1 MTFRVTAPLVLALD
15 QGGRTHHCYEGAVI
29 EWLSP
34 EQKAHFLGAGLV
46 VDLGASDAPHHPE
59 DDGEP
64 HAAATKA
71 ELIAWLVE
79 NAVKPDGGDYTAG
92 ALQPLNKDELRA
104 LIEAVD

>member
-15 QGGRTHHCYEGAVI
+15 QGGRTHHYYEGAVI
-29 EWLSP
+29 GWLSA
-34 EQKAHFLGAGLV
+34 EQKAHFLEAGLV
-46 VDLGASDAPHHPE
+46 VDLGASEPHHAE
-59 DDGEP
+59 ADGEP
-64 HAAATKA
+64 HATATKA

-104 LIEAVD
+104 LIDAVN